1 MQRFTISIDDD
12 LAQLFDDYLERYGYS
27 NRSEAF
33 RDLIR
38 NLLAGLE
45 VQNNPDAQCIGIL
58 SYAYNHHERQLAM
71 RMTEHQHA
79 HTEAV
84 ISTMHVH
91 ATHDE
96 CVESVVLRG
105 TAIEVQAISQ
115 KLAVE
120 SGIRHGFLN
129 LIPLPE
135 SKGESPYAH
144 VNGSHHHEHEHPHH
158 HHD

>member
-105 TAIEVQAISQ
+105 TATEVC
-115 KLAVE
+115 KPLAKSSLWSLAFVM
-120 SGIRHGFLN
+120 
-129 LIPLPE
+129 
-135 SKGESPYAH
+135 
-144 VNGSHHHEHEHPHH
+144 GS
-158 HHD
+158 

>member
-1 MQRFTISIDDD
+1 MQRFTISIDDE
-12 LAQLFDDYLERYGYS
+12 LANQFDAYLETHGYN

-45 VQNNPDAQCIGIL
+45 VQNNPDAQCIGVL

-71 RMTEHQHA
+71 RMTQHQHA
-79 HTEAV
+79 HADAGGSS
-84 ISTMHVH
+84 IHVH
-91 ATHDE
+91 ATPEE
-96 CVESVVLRG
+96 CVESVVIRG
-105 TAIEVQAISQ
+105 TATEVQNISQ
-115 KLAVE
+115 SLAVE

-135 SKGESPYAH
+135 ADTMSPYAH
-144 VNGSHHHEHEHPHH
+144 ANGAHSHEH
-158 HHD
+158 HHDHDHEF